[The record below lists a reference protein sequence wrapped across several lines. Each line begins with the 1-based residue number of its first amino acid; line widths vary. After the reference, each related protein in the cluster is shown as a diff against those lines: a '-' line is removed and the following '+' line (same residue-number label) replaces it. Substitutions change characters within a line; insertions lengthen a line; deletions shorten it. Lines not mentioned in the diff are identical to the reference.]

1 MDSIEA
7 DPNRSSKRF
16 DFYLSRFKVVRM
28 KNLIGAIVVV
38 VVWAYLPVLL
48 LALMGPDDHVVK
60 FLPVI
65 PGWLVVWFFTPR
77 DEYVQFRAAAVAT
90 PCVLILL
97 AWFGSKGRLPRM
109 AAGFLAFLN
118 SFVCVAIYVV
128 FSAIMAASGGAR

>member
-1 MDSIEA
+1 
-7 DPNRSSKRF
+7 
-16 DFYLSRFKVVRM
+16 M
-28 KNLIGAIVVV
+28 KNLISAIVVV
-38 VVWAYLPVLL
+38 VMWAYLPVIL
-48 LALMGPDDHVVK
+48 LALTGPDDHVVK

-65 PGWLVVWFFTPR
+65 PGWLMWFFTRR

-128 FSAIMAASGGAR
+128 FSAVLTVSGGAR